1 MDDIADF
8 LEFFWKFYLIPG
20 LIFIVG
26 MMIPLMIAE
35 KYLQEEDSS
44 PPPKAECQ
52 VVSRSE
58 TEVDF
63 RCTLASPSKE
73 PLPAV
78 YPEEKSN
85 TPPLFDIK
93 DSPINLKRTKSNE
106 KDPMCLNDC
115 SHLPRSSK

>member
-8 LEFFWKFYLIPG
+8 LEFFLKFYLIPG

-26 MMIPLMIAE
+26 MMISLMIA

-44 PPPKAECQ
+44 PPPKTECQ

-73 PLPAV
+73 PLSAV
-78 YPEEKSN
+78 YPREKSD

-93 DSPINLKRTKSNE
+93 DSPINLKRNKPNE
-106 KDPMCLNDC
+106 EDPMCLNDC
-115 SHLPRSSK
+115 SHLSRSNE